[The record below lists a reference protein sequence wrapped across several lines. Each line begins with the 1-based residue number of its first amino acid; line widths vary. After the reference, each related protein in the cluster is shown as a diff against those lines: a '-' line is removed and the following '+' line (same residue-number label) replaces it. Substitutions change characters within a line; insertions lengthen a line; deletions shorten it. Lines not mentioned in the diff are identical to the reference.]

1 MTDLGLL
8 HYFLGLEVKQGE
20 DGVFISQRKYAI
32 DLLKRF
38 NMLNCKTVPTPMNV
52 NEKLQLED
60 GIEKVGGSYFRSL
73 VGGLI
78 YWTHSRP
85 DISLYVGVI
94 LRFMHKPSKH
104 HLRATKRILRYVAGT
119 MNFGQWYSRFITW
132 NSKKQ
137 ATTAL
142 SSLEAEYVAAT
153 SSACQALWLR
163 SKHIDIRHHFIRE
176 LVAKGLIELKH
187 CNTEEQ
193 VTDIL
198 TKALPPAKHN
208 YFMLCM

>member
-38 NMLNCKTVPTPMNV
+38 NMLNCKTVPTPINV

-60 GIEKVGGSYFRSL
+60 GTEKVDGSYFRSL

-78 YWTHSRP
+78 YLTHSRP
-85 DISLYVGVI
+85 DISFSVGVI
-94 LRFMHKPSKH
+94 SRFMHKPLKH
-104 HLRATKRILRYVAGT
+104 HLGAAKRILRY
-119 MNFGQWYSRFITW
+119 Q
-132 NSKKQ
+132 KE
-137 ATTAL
+137 ATKIFCDNL
-142 SSLEAEYVAAT
+142 SAIAMTKNPVFHG
-153 SSACQALWLR
+153 R

-176 LVAKGLIELKH
+176 LVAKGPIELKH
-187 CNTEEQ
+187 CSTEEQ
-193 VTDIL
+193 ATDIL
-198 TKALPPAKHN
+198 TKVL
-208 YFMLCM
+208 